1 MRRRCGA
8 RGPARAARL
17 AADGR
22 HATERQ
28 VTGARRRHAGRP
40 GAGSADDV
48 PRRRGSAHDAQPRRR
63 WTPGRRPSLRVRGVD
78 AEGRQRC
85 TAAGAAH
92 HCGPWRWAGAAD
104 ANGGNRLHE
113 ARDGRRL
120 PCRLDRR
127 GWRDAV
133 LPVGLHHHNGCLPV
147 SVRLRM
153 SVLLSVSV
161 LLPIC
166 IRRLHGLLAQ
176 TDLLLMR
183 VEIHARERR
192 MRLQALDLCERLAQ
206 AFPEVPVLLPQR
218 RDARIVEVGLDT
230 FLGIEELALLPASLR
245 VPALGARGAAPAAD
259 GHGRGVEVSSAIEGH
274 DDPRL
279 EHLRREGRMR
289 KPPTGLPDNGHFLVQ
304 GRFDTVALLLHFADL
319 LVNQRLLP
327 RRLRLGLLLLL
338 VHLVGLRRE
347 ALRLALALLDKAGR
361 GLELL
366 RELLL
371 RVRELP
377 LSLLRRL
384 RLQLPRLLVSGLKL
398 LDPLG
403 QLLRGCLAFARR
415 GAPGRLAG
423 GAASGRRHAA
433 GYSGKRSCVEGP
445 PVRAQGE

>member
-1 MRRRCGA
+1 MGVRRVQ
-8 RGPARAARL
+8 RL
-17 AADGR
+17 LVKV
-22 HATERQ
+22 ELLL
-28 VTGARRRHAGRP
+28 V
-40 GAGSADDV
+40 
-48 PRRRGSAHDAQPRRR
+48 
-63 WTPGRRPSLRVRGVD
+63 RVAV
-78 AEGRQRC
+78 
-85 TAAGAAH
+85 H
-92 HCGPWRWAGAAD
+92 K
-104 ANGGNRLHE
+104 
-113 ARDGRRL
+113 RRL
-120 PCRLDRR
+120 P
-127 GWRDAV
+127 
-133 LPVGLHHHNGCLPV
+133 
-147 SVRLRM
+147 
-153 SVLLSVSV
+153 
-161 LLPIC
+161 
-166 IRRLHGLLAQ
+166 
-176 TDLLLMR
+176 
-183 VEIHARERR
+183 
-192 MRLQALDLCERLAQ
+192 LQALNFRHGLAQ
-206 AFPEVPVLLPQR
+206 ALSKLTVLLPQG
-218 RDARIVEVGLDT
+218 RDALVVELGLGALLVIV
-230 FLGIEELALLPASLR
+230 LALLSAALR
-245 VPALGARGAAPAAD
+245 VPALCARGSAPAAD
-259 GHGRGVEVSSAIEGH
+259 GRGRGIEVRGAVEGH

>member
-1 MRRRCGA
+1 MGVRRVQRLLVKVELLLVRVAVHKRRLPLQALNFRHGLAQALSKLTVLLPQGRDGFVVELGLSALLVIDIPTLLPESRRVPAFGTQGA
-8 RGPARAARL
+8 AS

-22 HATERQ
+22 R
-28 VTGARRRHAGRP
+28 
-40 GAGSADDV
+40 
-48 PRRRGSAHDAQPRRR
+48 
-63 WTPGRRPSLRVRGVD
+63 
-78 AEGRQRC
+78 
-85 TAAGAAH
+85 
-92 HCGPWRWAGAAD
+92 
-104 ANGGNRLHE
+104 
-113 ARDGRRL
+113 
-120 PCRLDRR
+120 
-127 GWRDAV
+127 
-133 LPVGLHHHNGCLPV
+133 
-147 SVRLRM
+147 
-153 SVLLSVSV
+153 
-161 LLPIC
+161 
-166 IRRLHGLLAQ
+166 
-176 TDLLLMR
+176 
-183 VEIHARERR
+183 
-192 MRLQALDLCERLAQ
+192 
-206 AFPEVPVLLPQR
+206 
-218 RDARIVEVGLDT
+218 
-230 FLGIEELALLPASLR
+230 
-245 VPALGARGAAPAAD
+245 
-259 GHGRGVEVSSAIEGH
+259 RGVEVRGAVEWN